1 MPRRREHRHHCNEDP
16 GGRISDQ
23 ELYHSKREFN
33 HKTATE
39 RDKATVEKSLLAL
52 NWIRVSWFRA
62 AALPAS
68 TTPASSTPSCA
79 ACSRFTR
86 AFRSSPPLIAMPEMS
101 QSEIHAGK
109 RCLKQLRPNEQAT
122 FECGLCQLAA
132 AKRRVRQVAVGK
144 ACVPYFRGAEVAI
157 TRNAV
162 DQRYVEQKRFRER
175 CANEL
180 AVERRVRSSEAFCRF
195 TFEQSQCSKTQSM
208 NAARSSAMPLMRQPV
223 KRQFRNVSPGDR
235 PPSA

>member
-1 MPRRREHRHHCNEDP
+1 MTTVLVTYNFQKPPEVKAAIAKAAAANIGIIAMKTQA
-16 GGRISDQ
+16 GGYQTR

-62 AALPAS
+62 AAPASAS

-101 QSEIHAGK
+101 QSE
-109 RCLKQLRPNEQAT
+109 RSMP
-122 FECGLCQLAA
+122 
-132 AKRRVRQVAVGK
+132 
-144 ACVPYFRGAEVAI
+144 
-157 TRNAV
+157 
-162 DQRYVEQKRFRER
+162 
-175 CANEL
+175 ANG
-180 AVERRVRSSEAFCRF
+180 V
-195 TFEQSQCSKTQSM
+195 
-208 NAARSSAMPLMRQPV
+208 
-223 KRQFRNVSPGDR
+223 
-235 PPSA
+235 